1 MASMDSSELNLENLL
16 SAVTDALLA
25 EQSDI
30 NAIIRRYDVKRANVD
45 SFVAVIRRMHVV
57 MVRQE
62 PSEKFVRRLKQDL
75 VGRNQGMVARVR
87 YLPARVQ
94 LAAGVALLAGSGVML
109 LIRRRVPLLGEG
121 EDRAEI
127 PLLQQ

>member
-109 LIRRRVPLLGEG
+109 LIRRRVPLLGES

>member
-1 MASMDSSELNLENLL
+1 MDSSELNLENLL